1 MSYPLFH
8 QNGKE
13 DFYFTST
20 KDDKKK
26 HKEDG
31 CAERGKG
38 LTHKGTG
45 FEPHCIRKRQEEI

>member
-26 HKEDG
+26 TQG
-31 CAERGKG
+31 G
-38 LTHKGTG
+38 
-45 FEPHCIRKRQEEI
+45 

>member
-8 QNGKE
+8 FGGKG

-26 HKEDG
+26 HKEDDVL
-31 CAERGKG
+31 K
-38 LTHKGTG
+38 
-45 FEPHCIRKRQEEI
+45 EEKD